1 MTARPMSVTEAVDT
15 RMSARAFTNRP
26 VDPALLRRILAA
38 AARSPSGGNVQPWHV
53 VVLGGD
59 ELARFKENVAERLR
73 SNRTMEGEGPE
84 YAIYPPELHDPYRS
98 RRWKSAE
105 DMYGTMGITREDKPA
120 RYRFIAGNYQFW
132 GAPVAMFTLVDRRM
146 GPPQW
151 SDLGMFLQTF
161 MLLAREAGLHT
172 CAQEAWTNLHRTV
185 GELIAIPPEQMLFCG
200 MAIGWRDETHPVNRL
215 RTERAPLGEFA
226 SFRGI

>member
-1 MTARPMSVTEAVDT
+1 MSVGGMSVTEAVDT
-15 RMSARAFTNRP
+15 RMSARAFTDRP
-26 VDPALLRRILAA
+26 VDPVLLRRILAA

-59 ELARFKENVAERLR
+59 ELARFRTRVADRLR
-73 SNRTMEGEGPE
+73 DDPTLQGDGPE
-84 YAIYPPELHDPYRS
+84 YAIYPPALRDPYLS
-98 RRWKSAE
+98 RHRKCAE
-105 DMYGTMGITREDKPA
+105 DMYATMGIAREDKPA
-120 RYRFIAGNYQFW
+120 RYRFVAGNYRFW

-151 SDLGMFLQTF
+151 SDLGMFLQTV

-172 CAQEAWTNLHRTV
+172 CAQEIWTRLHRTV
-185 GELIAIPPEQMLFCG
+185 GEFIAIPPDQMLFCG
-200 MAIGWRDETHPVNRL
+200 MAIGWRDESHPVNRL
-215 RTERAPLGEFA
+215 RTERAPLEEFA

>member
-1 MTARPMSVTEAVDT
+1 MSTKPMSVSDAVDT
-15 RMSARAFTNRP
+15 RMSARAFTDQP
-26 VDPALLRRILAA
+26 VDPALLRRILFA
-38 AARSPSGGNVQPWHV
+38 AARSPSGGNLQPWHV

-59 ELARFKENVAERLR
+59 ELNRFKERVAERLR
-73 SNRTMEGEGPE
+73 DDRGMQGEGAE
-84 YAIYPPELHDPYRS
+84 YAIYPSELPDPYRA
-98 RRWKSAE
+98 RRSKCAE
-105 DMYGTMGITREDKPA
+105 DMYGTMGIGREDKPA

-151 SDLGMFLQTF
+151 SDLGMFLQTV

-185 GELIAIPPEQMLFCG
+185 GEFIAIPPEQMLFCG
-200 MAIGWRDETHPVNRL
+200 MAIGWRDEAHPVNRL
-215 RTERAPLGEFA
+215 RTERAPLEEFA